1 MGIDIKGVDV
11 ANKAVSVLNREYQP
25 IVLKGASV
33 LGDCRSCDDP
43 PSKDRL
49 IERRKRTEFL
59 EKSVQFDSYEGTKD
73 GGDFTDFWLE

>member
-49 IERRKRTEFL
+49 IERSKRTEFL
-59 EKSVQFDSYEGTKD
+59 ERVFNLIIMGELRMWTALQI
-73 GGDFTDFWLE
+73 FWLE